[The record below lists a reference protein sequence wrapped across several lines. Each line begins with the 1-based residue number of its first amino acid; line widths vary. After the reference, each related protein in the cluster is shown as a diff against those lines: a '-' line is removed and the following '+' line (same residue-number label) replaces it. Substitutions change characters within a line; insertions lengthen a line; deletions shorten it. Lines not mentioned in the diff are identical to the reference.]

1 MIKANLKTVPVVK
14 NQYNIEGL
22 VSALASRCE
31 DKEQAKAIIHMSL
44 AELGFD
50 ANTGVFKDPSEDF
63 LGVETFG
70 EIISGA
76 FDNLPDNTPDGKFRG
91 FELDEIFSVAEIV
104 NDVINGLI

>member
-1 MIKANLKTVPVVK
+1 MIKASLKTVPTAG
-14 NQYNIEGL
+14 NQYDIKEL
-22 VSALASRCE
+22 VSTLASRCE
-31 DKEQAKAIIHMSL
+31 NKEQAKAIIHMSL

-50 ANTGVFKDPSEDF
+50 ANTGVFKDPDEDF

-91 FELDEIFSVAEIV
+91 FELNEIFSVAEIV
-104 NDVINGLI
+104 NDVINGLM